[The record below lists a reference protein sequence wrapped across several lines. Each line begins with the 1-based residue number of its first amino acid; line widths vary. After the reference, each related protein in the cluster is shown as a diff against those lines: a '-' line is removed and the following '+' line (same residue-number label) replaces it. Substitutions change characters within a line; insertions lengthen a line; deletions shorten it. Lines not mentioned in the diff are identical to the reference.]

1 LSSSHEGQDLAVTA
15 GQEFDDFVNGASNRL
30 LRIAYLLVGDLAA
43 AEDLLQDVLERM
55 YVRWSRI
62 DDPSAYARQSLAH
75 AATNRWRRRQRRPE
89 VPLDRHDRPVL
100 PAEPL
105 GTSPLMAA
113 LASLP
118 RGQRAVMVLRY
129 FEDLSTEQT
138 AAALGCSIGTVKSQS
153 ARALP
158 RLRELLAAQEELH

>member
-1 LSSSHEGQDLAVTA
+1 LSTRHEDPEPAVTTD
-15 GQEFDDFVNGASNRL
+15 DDFGAFVTGSSNRL
-30 LRIAYLLVGDLAA
+30 LRVAYLLIGDKAA

-62 DDPSAYARQSLAH
+62 DDPGAYARQALVH
-75 AATNRWRRRQRRPE
+75 ASTNRWRRRQRRPE
-89 VPLDRHDRPVL
+89 VPLDRHDRAVDA
-100 PAEPL
+100 AEPL
-105 GTSPLMAA
+105 STSPLMAA
-113 LASLP
+113 LAALP

-138 AAALGCSIGTVKSQS
+138 AAALGCSIGTVKSQA

-158 RLRELLAAQEELH
+158 RLRALLAAQEEMH

>member
-1 LSSSHEGQDLAVTA
+1 VTA
-15 GQEFDDFVNGASNRL
+15 GADFDAFVTGASSRL
-30 LRIAYLLVGDLAA
+30 LRFAYLLVGDVAA

-62 DDPSAYARQSLAH
+62 DDPMPYARRSIAH

-89 VPLDRHDRPVL
+89 VPLGRHDRPVA
-100 PAEPL
+100 PSEPL
-105 GTSPLMAA
+105 RASPLMVA
-113 LASLP
+113 LATLP
-118 RGQRAVMVLRY
+118 AGQRAVMVLRY

-158 RLRELLAAQEELH
+158 RLRELLAAQEELR

>member
-1 LSSSHEGQDLAVTA
+1 VVTVDDS
-15 GQEFDDFVNGASNRL
+15 FDAFVNGASTRL
-30 LRIAYLLVGDLAA
+30 LRVAYLLVGDLAT

-62 DDPSAYARQSLAH
+62 DDPPAYARQSLAH

-89 VPLDRHDRPVL
+89 VPLDRHDRAVH
-100 PAEPL
+100 AQEPL
-105 GTSPLMAA
+105 STSPLMAA
-113 LASLP
+113 LALLP

-138 AAALGCSIGTVKSQS
+138 ASALGCSVGTVKSQT

-158 RLRELLAAQEELH
+158 RLRALLAAQEEMH